1 MSNYAIGDL
10 QGCYSEL
17 QCLLKKISFDKA
29 EDKLWFCGDLVNRG
43 SESLDC
49 LNFLYSI
56 RENCHIVLGNHDLH
70 LIAVQ
75 NSIRDINKNDT
86 FLDILHSSKD
96 DFLIDWLRSLPF
108 HFIKTIDTKEGEKEF
123 VMTHAGI
130 PPHWTKK
137 ELIGHSNKL
146 SSNLISND
154 YRNFLKKIFGNK
166 PDHPDKCKKDEEVL
180 RLNINF
186 LTRMRFYNS
195 DGSLELDYKGKVE
208 TAPNNLKPWFEYKL
222 NILEENT
229 HILFGHWA
237 ALNGVTGKDKIT
249 ALDTGCAWGKKLT
262 AIRLEDKATFSC
274 DKLN

>member
-43 SESLDC
+43 SESLNC
-49 LNFLYSI
+49 LDFLYSI

-75 NSIRDINKNDT
+75 SSIRDISKNDT
-86 FLDILHSSKD
+86 FQDILHSSKD

-137 ELIGHSNKL
+137 DLIGHSNKL
-146 SSNLISND
+146 SSNLVSND

-166 PDHPDKCKKDEEVL
+166 PDHPDKCKKDEEVS

-186 LTRMRFYNS
+186 LTRMRFYNP

-222 NILEENT
+222 KILEENT

-237 ALNGVTGKDKIT
+237 ALNGVTGKDNIT
-249 ALDTGCAWGKKLT
+249 ALDTGCAWGNKLT

>member
-75 NSIRDINKNDT
+75 SSIRDLSKNDT
-86 FLDILHSSKD
+86 FQDILHSSKD

-186 LTRMRFYNS
+186 LTRMRFYNP

-222 NILEENT
+222 KILEENT
-229 HILFGHWA
+229 HLLFGHWA
-237 ALNGVTGKDKIT
+237 ALNGVTGKDNIT
-249 ALDTGCAWGKKLT
+249 ALDTGCAWGNKLT
-262 AIRLEDKATFSC
+262 AIRLEDNSTFSC

>member
-10 QGCYSEL
+10 QGCYGEL
-17 QCLLKKISFDKA
+17 QCLLKKISFNKT
-29 EDKLWFCGDLVNRG
+29 EDSLWFCGDLVNRG
-43 SESLDC
+43 SESLNC
-49 LNFLYSI
+49 LQFLYSI
-56 RENCHIVLGNHDLH
+56 RERCHIVLGNHDLH

-75 NSIRDINKNDT
+75 NSIRDISKNDT
-86 FLDILHSSKD
+86 FHDILYSSKD
-96 DFLIDWLRSLPF
+96 NFLIDWLRSLPF

-123 VMTHAGI
+123 VMTHAGV

-137 ELIGHSNKL
+137 ELVSHSNKL
-146 SSNLISND
+146 SSNLAGND

-186 LTRMRFYNS
+186 LTRMRFYNA

-222 NILEENT
+222 KILEENT

-237 ALNGVTGKDKIT
+237 ALNGVTGKDNIT
-249 ALDTGCAWGKKLT
+249 ALDTGCAWGNKLT

>member
-10 QGCYSEL
+10 QGCYREL
-17 QCLLKKISFDKA
+17 QCLLKKISFDKD

-43 SESLDC
+43 SESLNC
-49 LNFLYSI
+49 LDFLHSI

-75 NSIRDINKNDT
+75 NSIRDISKNDT
-86 FLDILHSSKD
+86 FHDILYSSKD
-96 DFLIDWLRSLPF
+96 NFLIDWLRSLPF

-137 ELIGHSNKL
+137 ELVSHSNKL
-146 SSNLISND
+146 SSNLARND

-166 PDHPDKCKKDEEVL
+166 PDHPDKCKKDEEVS

-186 LTRMRFYNS
+186 LTRMRFCNP

-222 NILEENT
+222 KILEEYT

-237 ALNGVTGKDKIT
+237 ALNGITGKDNIT
-249 ALDTGCAWGKKLT
+249 ALDTGCAWGNKLT
-262 AIRLEDKATFSC
+262 AIRIEDKATFSC

>member
-75 NSIRDINKNDT
+75 SSIRDLSKNDT
-86 FLDILHSSKD
+86 FQDILHSSKD

-108 HFIKTIDTKEGEKEF
+108 HFIKIIDTKEGEKEF

-130 PPHWTKK
+130 PPHWTKN
-137 ELIGHSNKL
+137 ELVGHSNKL

-186 LTRMRFYNS
+186 LTRMRFYNL

-222 NILEENT
+222 KILEENT
-229 HILFGHWA
+229 HLLFGHWA
-237 ALNGVTGKDKIT
+237 ALNGVTGKDNIT
-249 ALDTGCAWGKKLT
+249 ALDTGCAWGNKLT
-262 AIRLEDKATFSC
+262 AIRLEDNSTFSC

>member
-43 SESLDC
+43 SGSLNC
-49 LNFLYSI
+49 LDFLYSI

-70 LIAVQ
+70 LIAVR
-75 NSIRDINKNDT
+75 NSIRDISKNDT
-86 FLDILHSSKD
+86 FHDILNSSKD

-137 ELIGHSNKL
+137 DLVGHSNKL
-146 SSNLISND
+146 SSNLVSND

-166 PDHPDKCKKDEEVL
+166 PDHPDKCKKDEEVS

-186 LTRMRFYNS
+186 LTRMRFYNP

-237 ALNGVTGKDKIT
+237 ALNGVTGKDNIT
-249 ALDTGCAWGKKLT
+249 ALDTGCAWGNKLT

>member
-75 NSIRDINKNDT
+75 SSIRDLSKNDT
-86 FLDILHSSKD
+86 FQDILHSSKD

-130 PPHWTKK
+130 PPHWTKN
-137 ELIGHSNKL
+137 ELVGHSNKL

-186 LTRMRFYNS
+186 LTRMRFYNL

-222 NILEENT
+222 KILEENT
-229 HILFGHWA
+229 HLLFGHWA
-237 ALNGVTGKDKIT
+237 ALNGVTGKDNIT
-249 ALDTGCAWGKKLT
+249 ALDTGCAWGNKLT
-262 AIRLEDKATFSC
+262 AIRLEDNSTFSC

>member
-17 QCLLKKISFDKA
+17 QCLLKKISFNKT
-29 EDKLWFCGDLVNRG
+29 EDSLWFCGDLVNRG
-43 SESLDC
+43 SESLKC
-49 LNFLYSI
+49 LHFLYSI
-56 RENCHIVLGNHDLH
+56 KERCHIVLGNHDLH

-75 NSIRDINKNDT
+75 NSIRDISKNDT
-86 FLDILHSSKD
+86 FHDILYSSKD
-96 DFLIDWLRSLPF
+96 NFLIDWLRSLPF

-137 ELIGHSNKL
+137 ELVSHSNKL
-146 SSNLISND
+146 SSNLASND

-186 LTRMRFYNS
+186 LTRMRFYNA

-222 NILEENT
+222 KILDENT

-237 ALNGVTGKDKIT
+237 ALNGVTGKDNIT
-249 ALDTGCAWGKKLT
+249 ALDTGCAWGNKLT
-262 AIRLEDKATFSC
+262 AIRLEDRATFSC

>member
-17 QCLLKKISFDKA
+17 QCLLKKISFNKT
-29 EDKLWFCGDLVNRG
+29 EDSLWFCGDLVNRG
-43 SESLDC
+43 SESLKC
-49 LNFLYSI
+49 LHFLYSI
-56 RENCHIVLGNHDLH
+56 KERCHIVLGNHDLH

-75 NSIRDINKNDT
+75 NSIRDISKNDT
-86 FLDILHSSKD
+86 FHDILYSSKD
-96 DFLIDWLRSLPF
+96 NFLIDWLRSLPF
-108 HFIKTIDTKEGEKEF
+108 HFIKTIDTREGEKEF

-137 ELIGHSNKL
+137 ELVSHSNKL
-146 SSNLISND
+146 SSSLANND

-208 TAPNNLKPWFEYKL
+208 TAPKNLKPWFEYKL
-222 NILEENT
+222 KILEENT

-237 ALNGVTGKDKIT
+237 ALNGVTGKDNIT
-249 ALDTGCAWGKKLT
+249 ALDTGCAWGNKLT
-262 AIRLEDKATFSC
+262 AIRLEDRATFSC

>member
-17 QCLLKKISFDKA
+17 QCLLKKISFNKT
-29 EDKLWFCGDLVNRG
+29 EDSLWFCGDLVNRG
-43 SESLDC
+43 SESLNC
-49 LNFLYSI
+49 LHFLYSI
-56 RENCHIVLGNHDLH
+56 RERCHFVLGNHDLH

-75 NSIRDINKNDT
+75 NSIRDISKNDT
-86 FLDILHSSKD
+86 FHDILYSSKD
-96 DFLIDWLRSLPF
+96 YFLIDWLRSLPF

-137 ELIGHSNKL
+137 ELVSHSNRL
-146 SSNLISND
+146 SSSLANND

-195 DGSLELDYKGKVE
+195 DGSLELKYKGKVE
-208 TAPNNLKPWFEYKL
+208 TAPKNLKPWFEYKL
-222 NILEENT
+222 KILEENT

-237 ALNGVTGKDKIT
+237 ALNGVTGKDNIT
-249 ALDTGCAWGKKLT
+249 ALDTGCAWGNKLT

>member
-75 NSIRDINKNDT
+75 SSIRDMSKNDT
-86 FLDILHSSKD
+86 FQDILHSSKG

-154 YRNFLKKIFGNK
+154 YRNFLKKIYGNK

-186 LTRMRFYNS
+186 LTRMRFYNP

-208 TAPNNLKPWFEYKL
+208 TAPNNFKPWFEYKL
-222 NILEENT
+222 KILEENT
-229 HILFGHWA
+229 HLLFGHWA
-237 ALNGVTGKDKIT
+237 ALNGVTGKDNIT
-249 ALDTGCAWGKKLT
+249 ALDTGCAWGNKLT
-262 AIRLEDKATFSC
+262 AIRLEDNSTFSC

>member
-75 NSIRDINKNDT
+75 NSIRDISKNDT
-86 FLDILHSSKD
+86 FHDILHSSKD

-137 ELIGHSNKL
+137 DLVGHSNKL
-146 SSNLISND
+146 SSNLVSND

-166 PDHPDKCKKDEEVL
+166 PDHPDKCKKDEEVS

-186 LTRMRFYNS
+186 LTRMRFYNP

-229 HILFGHWA
+229 HLLFGHWA
-237 ALNGVTGKDKIT
+237 ALNGVTGKDNIT
-249 ALDTGCAWGKKLT
+249 ALDTGCAWGNKLT

>member
-17 QCLLKKISFDKA
+17 QCLLKKISFNKT
-29 EDKLWFCGDLVNRG
+29 EDSLWFCGDLVNRG
-43 SESLDC
+43 SESLNC
-49 LNFLYSI
+49 LHFLYSI
-56 RENCHIVLGNHDLH
+56 RERCHIVLGNHDLH

-75 NSIRDINKNDT
+75 NSIRDISKNDT
-86 FLDILHSSKD
+86 FHDILYSAKD
-96 DFLIDWLRSLPF
+96 NFLIDWLRSLPF

-137 ELIGHSNKL
+137 ELVSQSSKL
-146 SSNLISND
+146 SSNLASND

-195 DGSLELDYKGKVE
+195 DGSLELGYKGKVE

-222 NILEENT
+222 KILEENT

-237 ALNGVTGKDKIT
+237 ALNGVTGKDNIT
-249 ALDTGCAWGKKLT
+249 ALDTGCAWGNKLT

>member
-17 QCLLKKISFDKA
+17 QCLLKKISFDKT
-29 EDKLWFCGDLVNRG
+29 EDTLWFCGDLVNRG

-49 LNFLYSI
+49 LHFLYSI

-75 NSIRDINKNDT
+75 SSIRDMSKNDT
-86 FLDILHSSKD
+86 FQDVLHSSKD

-146 SSNLISND
+146 SSNLISSD

-166 PDHPDKCKKDEEVL
+166 PDHPDKCIKDEEIF

-186 LTRMRFYNS
+186 LTRMRFYNP

-222 NILEENT
+222 KILEENT
-229 HILFGHWA
+229 HLLFGHWA
-237 ALNGVTGKDKIT
+237 ALNGITGKDNIT
-249 ALDTGCAWGKKLT
+249 ALDTGCAWGNKLT
-262 AIRLEDKATFSC
+262 AIRLEDNSTFSC